1 MIKKISA
8 KQLKPGMFIDDMNC
22 GWLRHPFLTNKI
34 KISDDEMIE
43 RIVKHGIREVYID
56 TKKGIS
62 IEDAPTKEEV
72 TREIQSEMNKAA
84 ETNPDMTPQVP
95 IKEELKKAREIKKEA
110 KKTIHNIMDDIRFGK
125 QIEKTKVDDVVT
137 KMVTSIFR
145 NQDALL
151 SMGRLKNTDEY
162 TYLHSMTVGILM
174 IAFGKH
180 LGYDKQVLH
189 EIGIGAMMHDIGKTQ
204 VPQDL
209 LVSKRQ
215 LSEDEYELMKQHVVH
230 SRILLE
236 KTGGISDTSI
246 QIAAQHHERID
257 GSGYPDGLKGDVIS
271 KLGRAAAI
279 ADVYDAMTSKR
290 KYQQR
295 FEPTDVLRKLFE
307 WSEHYYDKQMVQ
319 QFIRCVGI
327 YPVGTLVKLES
338 GMLAVVMSHGEKSL
352 LKPTVKVLYNTI
364 TNRYIKPGIIDLSL
378 DDTDRIISHEPSDI
392 WGIEPELH
400 LF

>member
-1 MIKKISA
+1 MIKRIST

-34 KISDDEMIE
+34 TIIDDEMIE
-43 RIVKHGIREVYID
+43 RIMKHGIREVYID
-56 TKKGIS
+56 TNKGIT
-62 IEDAPTKEEV
+62 IEDAPT
-72 TREIQSEMNKAA
+72 REDVARGIQAEMNKMA
-84 ETNPDMTPQVP
+84 ETEPDTAPVVP

-110 KKTIHNIMDDIRFGK
+110 KKTIHDIMDDVRFGK
-125 QIEKTKVDDVVT
+125 QIEKAKVDNVVT

-151 SMGRLKNTDEY
+151 SMGRLKKTDEY
-162 TYLHSMTVGILM
+162 TYMHCMTVGILM

-180 LGYDKQVLH
+180 LGLDKQVLH

-204 VPQDL
+204 IPQDL
-209 LVSKRQ
+209 LVSKHP
-215 LSEDEYELMKQHVVH
+215 LNEDEYELMKQHVIY
-230 SRILLE
+230 SRKLLE
-236 KTGGISDTSI
+236 KTEGISELSV
-246 QIAAQHHERID
+246 QIASQHHERID
-257 GSGYPDGLKGDVIS
+257 GSGYPEGLKGDAIS
-271 KLGRAAAI
+271 KFGRAAAI

-290 KYQQR
+290 KYQPK
-295 FEPTDVLRKLFE
+295 FEPTEVLGKLFE

-327 YPVGTLVKLES
+327 YPVGTLVRLES
-338 GMLAVVMSHGEKSL
+338 GLLAVVLKHGEKSL
-352 LKPTVKVLYNTI
+352 LHPTVKVVYNAHK
-364 TNRYIKPGIIDLSL
+364 NRYIKPSIIDLSE
-378 DDTDRIISHEPSDI
+378 DERYKIVSHEPSDI

>member
-1 MIKKISA
+1 
-8 KQLKPGMFIDDMNC
+8 MFIDDMNC

-34 KISDDEMIE
+34 TIADDEMIE

-56 TKKGIS
+56 TEKGFTVK
-62 IEDAPTKEEV
+62 DAPTKDEISK
-72 TREIQSEMNKAA
+72 EIQAEMDKMA
-84 ETNPDMTPQVP
+84 ETKPEPAPQIP
-95 IKEELKKAREIKKEA
+95 IKEEIKKAREIKKEA
-110 KKTIHNIMDDIRFGK
+110 KKTIHNIMDDVRFGK
-125 QIEKTKVDDVVT
+125 QIETAKVENVVS

-151 SMGRLKNTDEY
+151 SMGRLKKTDEY
-162 TYLHSMTVGILM
+162 TYMHSMTVGILM

-180 LGYDKQVLH
+180 LGFDKQLLH

-209 LVSKRQ
+209 LISDRK
-215 LSEDEYELMKQHVVH
+215 LTDEEYGIMQQHVAYGIT
-230 SRILLE
+230 ILD
-236 KTGGISDTSI
+236 KTEGIPDISKL
-246 QIAAQHHERID
+246 IAVQHHERMD
-257 GSGYPDGLKGDVIS
+257 GSGYPAGLKGNEIS
-271 KLGRAAAI
+271 DFGRAAAI

-290 KYQQR
+290 KYQRR
-295 FEPTDVLRKLFE
+295 FEPTEVLKKLFE
-307 WSEHYYDKQMVQ
+307 WSEHFYDKKMVQ

-338 GMLAVVMSHGEKSL
+338 GLIAVVLKHGEENL
-352 LKPTVKVLYNTI
+352 LLPTVKVIFNA
-364 TNRYIKPGIIDLSL
+364 NRKRYVNSKIIDLSEEGN
-378 DDTDRIISHEPSDI
+378 DRIVSYEQSAT